1 MLLLRHLFGFGRR
14 AEQPEALY
22 AAVAAQARQPIFY
35 TAYGV
40 PDTLDGRFDLL
51 VLHAALLL
59 RRLNSR
65 PREAQRD
72 AASVG
77 ATADDEPMRMLAQ
90 EVFDVFFREMDRAL
104 REMGV
109 GDLSVPRRVKTMAEV
124 FYGRAMAYDAALAA
138 DDPKALDDALARNLF
153 PDQEA
158 PASVSRLARYV
169 RAAVDSLELQPRHDL
184 LAGRLRFPDPS
195 SIP

>member
-1 MLLLRHLFGFGRR
+1 MLLLRRLFGFARR
-14 AEQPEALY
+14 AEQPDALY

-51 VLHAALLL
+51 VLHAVLLL
-59 RRLNSR
+59 RRLRNEPR
-65 PREAQRD
+65 QARREAAQ
-72 AASVG
+72 G
-77 ATADDEPMRMLAQ
+77 ATAEDDELMRALAQ

-109 GDLSVPRRVKTMAEV
+109 GDMAVPRRVRTMAEV
-124 FYGRAMAYDAALAA
+124 FYGRAGAYGAALEAR
-138 DDPKALDDALARNLF
+138 DPKPLEDALARNLF
-153 PDQEA
+153 PDHDA
-158 PASVSRLARYV
+158 PASAARLARYV
-169 RAAVDSLELQPRHDL
+169 RAAAEALDSQPRHEL